1 MKKVKVKRTFVKG
14 TIFCL
19 EIVFVFVRLVD
30 RFEDMFIASQVRI
43 GISWRV
49 FRQNIRDVRVIVK
62 L

>member
-1 MKKVKVKRTFVKG
+1 MKKVKERRTFVKG

-30 RFEDMFIASQVRI
+30 RFEDMFVACQVRI
-43 GISWRV
+43 WISWRV